1 MQPSPALSLIAIA
14 RADGTVVIHDVK
26 IDKEIL
32 RLNENAPEGTLI
44 TSITFRTDGFG
55 AGEDGLHE
63 GIMATASTESGDIT
77 FWDLNHGGRVR
88 GVLHNAH
95 NPPAAAYGGVSGG
108 ISKIDFLPGQP
119 VIVSSGRDN
128 ALKSW
133 VFDEHILSSIPRI
146 LHSRAGHA
154 APVTQLEFLPT
165 EADGADASG
174 KWLLSAGR
182 DQSLWGWSLRRD
194 GQSTE
199 LSQGPSQ
206 RKAKKLRN
214 MGNPLDIEQSVKLE
228 DLKAPEIT
236 CIACCLNRDG
246 GMGASTGGGA
256 VWSNVAKGKQ
266 DAGSTD
272 TPATGWESVVTG
284 HKGDKF
290 ARTWFWGRK
299 KAGRWALETSDGTE
313 AKSVAISPCGTF
325 ALLGSAGGSIDM
337 FNLQSG
343 IRRQRFPAALTPAQA
358 RKLQTERQ
366 DINGVPHHSQDSQTW
381 KPGEGRHTAAV
392 TGLVVDALNR
402 TVVSSSLDG
411 TLQFWSFS
419 TGLLLHRLALTPRTP
434 ISILRHHRAND
445 LLALACDDLAVRIVD
460 RATRRPVRELHGCAA
475 PITDLRLSPDGRWA
489 VATSLDAALRVWD
502 LPSGHLID
510 ALRLDAPAAALAL
523 SPTGEF
529 LATAHAGSRGV
540 RVWSNRALFASAP
553 PTRALPADALV
564 RATADAPG
572 AVGMAGAAPLD
583 AAFDEEA
590 DREDDPDAPAPL
602 SAVDE
607 LSAGL
612 TTLSLLPRARWTTL
626 LHLEALAARNK
637 PVEPPKA
644 PEKAPFFLPALNS
657 ASGQMPRRDDAS
669 AAPQAPDPA
678 ERIRAARLLRDAG
691 DRPFTALLHAT
702 SNREAELEAF
712 VVHLK
717 SLPPSTADA
726 EIRSLRGGN
735 MGGLVG
741 DSGNELVLFVRAM
754 AARARQRKD
763 YECVQAWI
771 AVFLRV
777 HGEALAGM
785 EGREGEAAV
794 AALEEWTAVSKRE
807 AERLGALVGYCSGV
821 LGFLRNGR

>member
-1 MQPSPALSLIAIA
+1 MAIA
-14 RADGTVVIHDVK
+14 RAGGTVVVHDVK
-26 IDKEIL
+26 LDEEIL
-32 RLNENAPEGTLI
+32 RLNQDAPEGTTI

-63 GIMATASTESGDIT
+63 GIMATASAESGDIT
-77 FWDLNHGGRVR
+77 FWDLNKGGRVR

-108 ISKIDFLPGQP
+108 ISKIEFLPGQP

-133 VFDEHILSSIPRI
+133 VFDEHILSSTPRI

-154 APVTQLEFLPT
+154 APVTQLDFLPT
-165 EADGADASG
+165 ESDGADASG

-206 RKAKKLRN
+206 RRAKKLRD

-228 DLKAPEIT
+228 DLKAPEVT
-236 CIACCLNRDG
+236 CIACCMNRDG

-256 VWSNVAKGKQ
+256 VWSNIAKSKQ
-266 DAGSTD
+266 EAGSSD

-299 KAGRWALETSDGTE
+299 KAGRWALETGDGTE
-313 AKSVAISPCGTF
+313 VKSVAISPCGTF
-325 ALLGSAGGSIDM
+325 ALLGSAGGGIDM

-343 IRRQRFPAALTPAQA
+343 IHRQRFPATLTPSQA
-358 RKLQTERQ
+358 RKLRVERQ
-366 DINGVPHHSQDSQTW
+366 ETSGVSQPSQDVQIW

-411 TLQFWSFS
+411 TLKFWSFG
-419 TGLLLHRLALTPRTP
+419 TGLLLHQLALTPRTP
-434 ISILRHHRAND
+434 ISLLRHHRAND

-460 RATRRPVRELHGCAA
+460 RATRRSVRELDGCAA

-489 VATSLDAALRVWD
+489 VAASLDAALRVWD
-502 LPSGHLID
+502 LPSGHLVD

-529 LATAHAGSRGV
+529 LATAHAGARGV

-553 PTRALPADALV
+553 PTRALPPDTLF
-564 RATADAPG
+564 RAGSDAPG
-572 AVGMAGAAPLD
+572 AAGAAGAAPLD
-583 AAFDEEA
+583 AAFDEGGA
-590 DREDDPDAPAPL
+590 GEDAVDEPVPV

-637 PVEPPKA
+637 PIEPPKA
-644 PEKAPFFLPALNS
+644 PEKAPFFLPALDS
-657 ASGQMPRRDDAS
+657 ASGQMPRRTDAS
-669 AAPQAPDPA
+669 EAAAAPDPA

-691 DRPFTALLHAT
+691 DRPFTALLDAT
-702 SNREAELEAF
+702 GRSAAELEAF
-712 VVHLK
+712 VAHLK
-717 SLPPSTADA
+717 SLPPSAADA
-726 EIRSLRGGN
+726 EIRSLRGGAA
-735 MGGLVG
+735 GAADAGRA
-741 DSGNELVLFVRAM
+741 NELVRFVHAM
-754 AARARQRKD
+754 AARARQRRD
-763 YECVQAWI
+763 YECVQAWM

-777 HGEALAGM
+777 HGEALAEM

-794 AALEEWTAVSKRE
+794 AALEEWTAVSKNE

-821 LGFLRNGR
+821 LGFLRSGR